1 MWQGTLLWEQLVP
14 LASPPEGKGMAG
26 HQALRIHL
34 HQTQHTPCFAT
45 TKNSI
50 IQNRSSMLK
59 IGQSTGNETQ
69 KWMTMNLPL
78 ATRPNAIMILSGVLL
93 LLSNTSSTSKRVL
106 SLLVSTWCLWSICP
120 GALVQKRHGKLGQ
133 EPGAVSSLDG
143 SAKHRQC
150 REGVKPIATIEKNTR
165 RKQSVE
171 WPLSVFQRIQ
181 NQSNLYMT
189 GCKQSLHS
197 TKSKC
202 SRSLNK
208 RSPIMAKRMLMTMAS
223 ASMIRLHQ
231 RYNAKMGRGINY

>member
-1 MWQGTLLWEQLVP
+1 
-14 LASPPEGKGMAG
+14 
-26 HQALRIHL
+26 
-34 HQTQHTPCFAT
+34 
-45 TKNSI
+45 
-50 IQNRSSMLK
+50 MLK

-106 SLLVSTWCLWSICP
+106 SLLVSTWCLWSSVLEHLSRSDMESLVRSR
-120 GALVQKRHGKLGQ
+120 ALSQALT
-133 EPGAVSSLDG
+133 
-143 SAKHRQC
+143 KHRQC

-189 GCKQSLHS
+189 GCKQSQHS

-231 RYNAKMGRGINY
+231 RLQCKNGAWNKLLKLKVVYCLLFNC